1 MDDMRNLVLEIAN
14 RLYDL
19 DAEVYRVL
27 GSGLGRV
34 FNTSREEA
42 IRILTQTMKEH
53 RTSHYL
59 RSSLALIGNM
69 ARTIP
74 DKRERS
80 RVMAEY
86 NAVWQLVQKLPDRF
100 GAVDILDENL
110 AGLNQTFA
118 HNSMSSRFGQGQH
131 LIICIGRTYGSAG
144 TDVGFNLADS
154 LKINYYDTEIFTEVL
169 ERLEAQQDHVR
180 DHSSF
185 SYTQDLNQNPMAVET
200 HRSLKERIR
209 EFSRYHGLP
218 KTEAVFFNQS
228 ELICEMAQREDF
240 VIMGRCAD
248 VILTNHQIPHVR
260 IFINAPVEVRVR
272 RVMKQDNLDDKSARK
287 FLKKLDR
294 RHRSYYEF
302 FTSRKWGDV
311 VNYDL
316 CINSASYGIEGS
328 VRLIERLLLQK
339 G

>member
-1 MDDMRNLVLEIAN
+1 
-14 RLYDL
+14 
-19 DAEVYRVL
+19 
-27 GSGLGRV
+27 
-34 FNTSREEA
+34 
-42 IRILTQTMKEH
+42 MKEH

-80 RVMAEY
+80 PGNGGVPTPSG
-86 NAVWQLVQKLPDRF
+86 QLVQKLPDRF

-180 DHSSF
+180 DHTPAS
-185 SYTQDLNQNPMAVET
+185 PT
-200 HRSLKERIR
+200 HRI
-209 EFSRYHGLP
+209 
-218 KTEAVFFNQS
+218 
-228 ELICEMAQREDF
+228 
-240 VIMGRCAD
+240 
-248 VILTNHQIPHVR
+248 
-260 IFINAPVEVRVR
+260 
-272 RVMKQDNLDDKSARK
+272 
-287 FLKKLDR
+287 
-294 RHRSYYEF
+294 
-302 FTSRKWGDV
+302 
-311 VNYDL
+311 
-316 CINSASYGIEGS
+316 
-328 VRLIERLLLQK
+328 
-339 G
+339 